1 MAAPNIETSSN
12 PTTTG
17 ANASGVKV
25 GNDTTQTLGFYGAT
39 GTVKVAVTGAR
50 DDPEGALANL
60 LTALANLG
68 LITNST
74 TAT

>member
-25 GNDTTQTLGFYGAT
+25 GESASQTLGFYGAT
-39 GTVKVAVTGAR
+39 GTTQQVCTASVATIHASLVA
-50 DDPEGALANL
+50 
-60 LTALANLG
+60 LG
-68 LITNST
+68 LIRNS
-74 TAT
+74 

>member
-25 GNDTTQTLGFYGAT
+25 GEVTTQTLGFYGAT
-39 GTVKVAVTGAR
+39 GTVQPTVS
-50 DDPEGALANL
+50 GALTATTVVLASL
-60 LTALANLG
+60 LTALDGLG
-68 LITNST
+68 LINDT
-74 TAT
+74 TTPT